1 MEKLGLEKLRLG
13 SSKLAPKHQR
23 NPTLGARAAAVS
35 VLNPPPPP
43 GLLLKSFHS
52 RSCAD
57 YSPLAKSVPAFSP
70 EALAD
75 SQVLQEGRTAASPA
89 RGDRIPAKHAEAPP
103 PRRDQGSLE
112 RRDSLAPAG
121 SAWNPWQGHAEAL
134 PLPARRVAAHKPNPS
149 WFAPVVGF
157 GGPPSVVWEQQQ
169 QQPGHPPPPAQ
180 QQQQQQQHCDNQV
193 PPTEPQMSEPV
204 RDSRQLHPG
213 QHRQHSSGEA
223 APPLLPSSAAPAA
236 PAELACAGPLA
247 SQLGRLQQESTQV
260 AIPQQEHPTSQPSP
274 PPQPQQHQRS
284 PPWYQQGWQQA
295 SQRPPAQQL
304 PSSRPAQG
312 MPGPAG
318 LYPGG
323 NPFACEAVQLDSMAA
338 AATMGAPPAAPHQQ
352 ARPPRQPAPARSSAG
367 GAAGSAGRKLPPP
380 PRFLLARASQP
391 TPTQECPAAQPQ
403 PHGSPAAKQHGHV
416 QREHAAAPAPAAVAP
431 AAPPPQ
437 VQLEADIDV
446 PPASHAQQ
454 PSVAQQQRQQQHKQR
469 AAAAVAAAASAAAAS
484 CQHDAPSLK
493 SAPTPPPPPP
503 PLPPTV
509 ASASATAMCMSGT
522 PSSSAPAAASTPAA
536 GGSLLS
542 AIKPAELLAAAGK
555 LRRVGASGGS
565 SHEVIVCLFVGLQYW
580 QSNLHNTGRATYM
593 CQGGSGAAGGWCL
606 TSSCPAWRVCKRL
619 SVGETVSASFLVLR
633 EGALAFG
640 TDCAARLKRKRLHAS
655 NDSRSEASSAGR
667 PAGGP
672 AAPHGAGPPPAPLEP
687 SPAGVPWAASF
698 LFDYVHQRAF
708 LRRDR
713 SGQAALVRERLL
725 AGALLAAS
733 LWIAIKF
740 EATRTTT
747 PDANLMSRISG
758 IPAGLLRQQERQILA
773 DLGWDLMTLAREAG
787 AVALPD
793 PTDAG
798 CLDQQ
803 QQLAALAAPLIT
815 NCKPEAP
822 PARAAML
829 AGPQARPQPLAQ
841 PLVCNNL
848 LAQPEEHD
856 DCFPAMPG
864 GSHMQGCLGR
874 VPTSGLAA
882 LGW

>member
-1 MEKLGLEKLRLG
+1 MVRALLPCRCSILRRRLG
-13 SSKLAPKHQR
+13 CCSKASTPDPAQIIARWPSRCQPSLPR
-23 NPTLGARAAAVS
+23 PLPTAKCCKRAEPLPARPAATASLPSMLRRRLRAATRAAWSGGTRWRLLAARGTPGKVRAVAS
-35 VLNPPPPP
+35 MPRQPATCALAASRPAC
-43 GLLLKSFHS
+43 LLPACTRHPMFARHTCLLSF
-52 RSCAD
+52 
-57 YSPLAKSVPAFSP
+57 PAFSFP
-70 EALAD
+70 
-75 SQVLQEGRTAASPA
+75 S
-89 RGDRIPAKHAEAPP
+89 PP
-103 PRRDQGSLE
+103 PCTH
-112 RRDSLAPAG
+112 LACDCA
-121 SAWNPWQGHAEAL
+121 GHAEAL

-484 CQHDAPSLK
+484 CQHDAPSQSAAALPPPPLAPCAAAPPVGAMPPPPPPPHPAAGLK

-565 SHEVIVCLFVGLQYW
+565 
-580 QSNLHNTGRATYM
+580 R
-593 CQGGSGAAGGWCL
+593 
-606 TSSCPAWRVCKRL
+606 
-619 SVGETVSASFLVLR
+619 SA
-633 EGALAFG
+633 
-640 TDCAARLKRKRLHAS
+640 
-655 NDSRSEASSAGR
+655 
-667 PAGGP
+667 
-672 AAPHGAGPPPAPLEP
+672 AAPAPGE
-687 SPAGVPWAASF
+687 
-698 LFDYVHQRAF
+698 
-708 LRRDR
+708 
-713 SGQAALVRERLL
+713 
-725 AGALLAAS
+725 
-733 LWIAIKF
+733 
-740 EATRTTT
+740 
-747 PDANLMSRISG
+747 
-758 IPAGLLRQQERQILA
+758 LA
-773 DLGWDLMTLAREAG
+773 D
-787 AVALPD
+787 
-793 PTDAG
+793 DA
-798 CLDQQ
+798 Q
-803 QQLAALAAPLIT
+803 
-815 NCKPEAP
+815 E
-822 PARAAML
+822 
-829 AGPQARPQPLAQ
+829 
-841 PLVCNNL
+841 
-848 LAQPEEHD
+848 
-856 DCFPAMPG
+856 
-864 GSHMQGCLGR
+864 
-874 VPTSGLAA
+874 
-882 LGW
+882 